1 MRAFTQNPAIRQQL
15 IWIGAWFVLGAFIGF
30 DNYAHGGGMLFG
42 GLYGW
47 ALAAEPGKKRRW
59 RMAAAF
65 WVAALLVF
73 ASLRPLPWVHQVPA
87 VRRACRRERSR
98 ATDAHDLRVG
108 SRRACSPRTIAGGW
122 GPCEGPHLIR
132 GMSRRMADEKIHVE
146 ALVIGAGPGGYVAGI
161 RLGQLKKKAMVV
173 ERDKPGG
180 ICLNVGCIPSKA
192 LINAAKT
199 YDKLRHG
206 GDIGILADNIRVDMV
221 KMQSW
226 KSEVVSKLTGGVKM
240 LLKANG
246 CDYRTGVARL
256 TSRNTVELTAADGSK
271 VTIQA
276 DNIVVATGSRPIE
289 IPGFKFDGQRIV
301 DSTGA
306 LAFDAVPERFVV
318 IGGGYIGIE
327 IGTLYAKLGSK
338 VTVVEALPAILAGN
352 DPDIVQVV
360 ARKLKKLGVEVMTG
374 AKAKS
379 WSEKDGRA
387 AVVVDVGGN
396 DVTLDADKVLVAVGR
411 RPISDGL
418 GLEEV
423 GVKLERGFI
432 PVDKRLRTNVPGIYA
447 IGDVAGQPMLA
458 HKASREAEVVAEVIA
473 GHKAEF
479 DVRCIP
485 AVIFSDPEVASAGIT
500 ADEAKQ
506 RGREVKVGKFPF
518 SVLGRAIAN
527 ADTDGFVKVVID
539 AASKEVLG
547 IHVVGNGASDVI
559 AEAALAI
566 EMGALAD
573 DLSMTIH
580 AHPTLPEAIMEA
592 AKASLGEAIHIQNR

>member
-1 MRAFTQNPAIRQQL
+1 MAQEAIR
-15 IWIGAWFVLGAFIGF
+15 
-30 DNYAHGGGMLFG
+30 
-42 GLYGW
+42 
-47 ALAAEPGKKRRW
+47 
-59 RMAAAF
+59 
-65 WVAALLVF
+65 
-73 ASLRPLPWVHQVPA
+73 
-87 VRRACRRERSR
+87 
-98 ATDAHDLRVG
+98 
-108 SRRACSPRTIAGGW
+108 
-122 GPCEGPHLIR
+122 
-132 GMSRRMADEKIHVE
+132 VE

-161 RLGQLKKKAMVV
+161 RLGQLKKRAMVV

-192 LINAAKT
+192 LINASKY
-199 YDKLRHG
+199 YDKFRHG
-206 GDIGILADNIRVDMV
+206 ADIGILADNIRLDMA
-221 KMQSW
+221 KLQSW
-226 KSEVVSKLTGGVKM
+226 KGEVVNKLTSGVRQ
-240 LLKANG
+240 LLKSNG
-246 CDYRTGVARL
+246 CDYRTGVARV
-256 TSRNTVELTAADGSK
+256 TSRNTVELTEKDGK

-276 DNIVVATGSRPIE
+276 DNIVLATGSRPIE
-289 IPGFKFDGQRIV
+289 IPGFKFDDRLIV

-306 LAFDAVPERFVV
+306 LDFAAVPERLLV

-338 VTVVEALPAILAGN
+338 VTVVEALPAILPGT
-352 DPDIVQVV
+352 DPELGQMV

-379 WSEKDGRA
+379 WTEAGGRA
-387 AVVVDVGGN
+387 AVTLGLDNGGR
-396 DVTLDADKVLVAVGR
+396 DVTLEADKVLVAVGR
-411 RPISDGL
+411 RPNSEGL
-418 GLEEV
+418 GLAEV
-423 GVKLERGFI
+423 GVKIDKGFVL
-432 PVDKRLRTNVPGIYA
+432 VDKTLRTNVPGIYA

-458 HKASREAEVVAEVIA
+458 HKASKEAEIVAEVIA
-473 GHKAEF
+473 GHRAEL

-500 ADEAKQ
+500 ADEAEK

-518 SVLGRAIAN
+518 AALGRAIAN

-539 AASKEVLG
+539 AQTKEVLG

-566 EMGALAD
+566 EMGALAED
-573 DLSMTIH
+573 IALTIH

>member
-1 MRAFTQNPAIRQQL
+1 
-15 IWIGAWFVLGAFIGF
+15 
-30 DNYAHGGGMLFG
+30 
-42 GLYGW
+42 
-47 ALAAEPGKKRRW
+47 
-59 RMAAAF
+59 
-65 WVAALLVF
+65 
-73 ASLRPLPWVHQVPA
+73 
-87 VRRACRRERSR
+87 
-98 ATDAHDLRVG
+98 
-108 SRRACSPRTIAGGW
+108 
-122 GPCEGPHLIR
+122 
-132 GMSRRMADEKIHVE
+132 MADAIHVE

-192 LINAAKT
+192 LINASKY

-206 GDIGILADNIRVDMV
+206 ADIGILADNFRVDMP
-221 KMQSW
+221 KMQTW
-226 KSEVVSKLTGGVKM
+226 KGEVVSKLTGGVKI
-240 LLKANG
+240 LLKSNG

-256 TSRNTVELTAADGSK
+256 VSRNTVELTEATGK

-276 DNIVVATGSRPIE
+276 DNIVIATGSRPIE
-289 IPGFKFDGQRIV
+289 IPGFKFDGNRIV

-338 VTVVEALPAILAGN
+338 VTVVEALPAILPGN

-379 WSEKDGRA
+379 WSEKGGRA
-387 AVVVDVGGN
+387 AVVLDVDGK

-411 RPISDGL
+411 RPNAEGL

-423 GVKLERGFI
+423 GVKVERGFVT
-432 PVDKRLRTNVPGIYA
+432 VDKRMRTNVPGIYA

-458 HKASREAEVVAEVIA
+458 HKASKEAEIVAEVIA

-506 RGREVKVGKFPF
+506 RGRDVKVGKFPF

-539 AASKEVLG
+539 AGTKEVLG

-573 DLSMTIH
+573 DISLTIH
-580 AHPTLPEAIMEA
+580 AHPTLPEAIHEA

>member
-1 MRAFTQNPAIRQQL
+1 
-15 IWIGAWFVLGAFIGF
+15 
-30 DNYAHGGGMLFG
+30 
-42 GLYGW
+42 
-47 ALAAEPGKKRRW
+47 
-59 RMAAAF
+59 
-65 WVAALLVF
+65 
-73 ASLRPLPWVHQVPA
+73 
-87 VRRACRRERSR
+87 
-98 ATDAHDLRVG
+98 
-108 SRRACSPRTIAGGW
+108 
-122 GPCEGPHLIR
+122 
-132 GMSRRMADEKIHVE
+132 MADEIRVE

-192 LINAAKT
+192 LINAAKY

-206 GDIGILADNIRVDMV
+206 ADIGILADNIRLDMP
-221 KMQSW
+221 KMQTW
-226 KSEVVSKLTGGVKM
+226 KSEVVGKLTGGVKI

-246 CDYRTGVARL
+246 CDYRAGSARL
-256 TSRNTVELTAADGSK
+256 TSRNTVELTEADGKK
-271 VTIQA
+271 VTIHA

-289 IPGFKFDGQRIV
+289 IPGFKFDGSRVV

-327 IGTLYAKLGSK
+327 IGTLYAKLGAK
-338 VTVVEALPAILAGN
+338 VTVVEALPAILPGN

-387 AVVVDVGGN
+387 AIVIDVGGK

-411 RPISDGL
+411 RPNWEGL

-423 GVKLERGFI
+423 GVKLDRGFI
-432 PVDKRLRTNVPGIYA
+432 TVDRRLRTNVPGIYA

-485 AVIFSDPEVASAGIT
+485 AVVFSDPEVATAGIT

-506 RGREVKVGKFPF
+506 RGRDVKVGKFPF
-518 SVLGRAIAN
+518 SVLGRALAN

-539 AASKEVLG
+539 AGTKEVLG

-573 DLSMTIH
+573 DISLTIH

>member
-1 MRAFTQNPAIRQQL
+1 
-15 IWIGAWFVLGAFIGF
+15 
-30 DNYAHGGGMLFG
+30 
-42 GLYGW
+42 
-47 ALAAEPGKKRRW
+47 
-59 RMAAAF
+59 
-65 WVAALLVF
+65 
-73 ASLRPLPWVHQVPA
+73 
-87 VRRACRRERSR
+87 
-98 ATDAHDLRVG
+98 
-108 SRRACSPRTIAGGW
+108 
-122 GPCEGPHLIR
+122 
-132 GMSRRMADEKIHVE
+132 MADANTVHVE

-192 LINAAKT
+192 LINAAKY

-206 GDIGILADNIRVDMV
+206 ADIGILADNFRVDMP
-221 KMQSW
+221 KMQTW
-226 KSEVVSKLTGGVKM
+226 KGEVVSKLTGGVKI

-256 TSRNTVELTAADGSK
+256 LSRNTVELTEADGKK

-289 IPGFKFDGQRIV
+289 IPGFKFDGNRIV

-306 LAFDAVPERFVV
+306 LAFDRVPERFVV

-327 IGTLYAKLGSK
+327 IGTLYAKLGAK
-338 VTVVEALPAILAGN
+338 VTVVEALPAILTGN
-352 DPDIVQVV
+352 DPEIVQVV

-379 WSEKDGRA
+379 WSEQGGQDGRA
-387 AVVVDVGGN
+387 SLVLDVGGK

-411 RPISDGL
+411 RPNWEGL

-423 GVKLERGFI
+423 GVKVDRGFI
-432 PVDKRLRTNVPGIYA
+432 TVDRRMRTNVPGVYA

-485 AVIFSDPEVASAGIT
+485 AVIFSDPEVATAGIT

-506 RGREVKVGKFPF
+506 RGRDVKIGKFPF
-518 SVLGRAIAN
+518 VALGRAIAN

-539 AASKEVLG
+539 AGTKEVLG
-547 IHVVGNGASDVI
+547 IHVVGNGASDII

-573 DLSMTIH
+573 DLSLTIH

>member
-1 MRAFTQNPAIRQQL
+1 
-15 IWIGAWFVLGAFIGF
+15 
-30 DNYAHGGGMLFG
+30 
-42 GLYGW
+42 
-47 ALAAEPGKKRRW
+47 
-59 RMAAAF
+59 
-65 WVAALLVF
+65 
-73 ASLRPLPWVHQVPA
+73 
-87 VRRACRRERSR
+87 
-98 ATDAHDLRVG
+98 
-108 SRRACSPRTIAGGW
+108 
-122 GPCEGPHLIR
+122 
-132 GMSRRMADEKIHVE
+132 MADAIHVE

-192 LINAAKT
+192 LITASKY

-206 GDIGILADNIRVDMV
+206 ADIGILADNFRVDMP
-221 KMQSW
+221 KMQTW
-226 KSEVVSKLTGGVKM
+226 KGEVVSKLTGGVKI
-240 LLKANG
+240 LLKSNG

-256 TSRNTVELTAADGSK
+256 VSRNTVELTEATGK

-276 DNIVVATGSRPIE
+276 DNIVIATGSRPIE
-289 IPGFKFDGQRIV
+289 IPGFKFDGNRIV

-327 IGTLYAKLGSK
+327 IGTLYAELGAK
-338 VTVVEALPAILAGN
+338 VTVVEALPAILSGN

-379 WSEKDGRA
+379 WSEANGRA
-387 AVVVDVGGN
+387 AVVIDVGGK
-396 DVTLDADKVLVAVGR
+396 DVTLDADKVLVSVGR
-411 RPISDGL
+411 RPNWEGL

-423 GVKLERGFI
+423 GVKVERGFI
-432 PVDKRLRTNVPGIYA
+432 TVDARRRTNVPGIYA

-458 HKASREAEVVAEVIA
+458 HKASKEAEIVAEVIA

-539 AASKEVLG
+539 AGTKEVLG

-573 DLSMTIH
+573 DISLTIH
-580 AHPTLPEAIMEA
+580 AHPTLPEAIHEA

>member
-1 MRAFTQNPAIRQQL
+1 
-15 IWIGAWFVLGAFIGF
+15 
-30 DNYAHGGGMLFG
+30 
-42 GLYGW
+42 
-47 ALAAEPGKKRRW
+47 
-59 RMAAAF
+59 
-65 WVAALLVF
+65 
-73 ASLRPLPWVHQVPA
+73 
-87 VRRACRRERSR
+87 
-98 ATDAHDLRVG
+98 
-108 SRRACSPRTIAGGW
+108 
-122 GPCEGPHLIR
+122 
-132 GMSRRMADEKIHVE
+132 MADAIHVE

-192 LINAAKT
+192 LINAAKY

-206 GDIGILADNIRVDMV
+206 ADIGILADNFRVDMP

-226 KSEVVSKLTGGVKM
+226 KGEVVTKLTGGVKV

-256 TSRNTVELTAADGSK
+256 VSRNTVELTEASGK

-289 IPGFKFDGQRIV
+289 IPGFKFDGNRIV

-318 IGGGYIGIE
+318 IGGGYIGME

-338 VTVVEALPAILAGN
+338 VTVVEALPAILSGN
-352 DPDIVQVV
+352 DPEIVQVV
-360 ARKLKKLGVEVMTG
+360 ARKAKKLGIEVMTG

-379 WSEKDGRA
+379 WSEQGGR
-387 AVVVDVGGN
+387 AVVVLDVGGN
-396 DVTLDADKVLVAVGR
+396 EVTLDADKVLVSVGR
-411 RPISDGL
+411 RPNWEGL

-423 GVKLERGFI
+423 GVKVERGFI
-432 PVDKRLRTNVPGIYA
+432 TVDKRMRTNVPGIYA

-479 DVRCIP
+479 DVRVIP

-506 RGREVKVGKFPF
+506 RGRDVKVGKFPF
-518 SVLGRAIAN
+518 VALGRAIAN

-539 AASKEVLG
+539 AGTKEVLG
-547 IHVVGNGASDVI
+547 IHVVGNGASDII

-573 DLSMTIH
+573 DLSLTIH